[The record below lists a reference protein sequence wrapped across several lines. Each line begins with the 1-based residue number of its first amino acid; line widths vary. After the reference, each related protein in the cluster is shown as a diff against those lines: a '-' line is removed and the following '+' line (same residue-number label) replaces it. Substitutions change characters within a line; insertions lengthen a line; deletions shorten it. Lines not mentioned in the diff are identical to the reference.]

1 MEYTNVKGQCENC
14 GHAFKGKLA
23 GTDLDQII
31 CPNCSHLT
39 SNFDEASEVD
49 ALNKA
54 NEHGDIEYIEAGELF
69 HTDPRPALYIKVG
82 DGQGREVKPANGK
95 TFTYDE
101 LRTFIGGAPKLVEIV
116 PLPDGRVLVGDEEA
130 KLTDDYKINQ
140 LATAI
145 WRKVY
150 PIEKYPHNNDE
161 HIAGDV
167 LICPVSL
174 LEQ

>member
-1 MEYTNVKGQCENC
+1 MEYTNVKGICENC
-14 GHAFKGKLA
+14 GHAYSGKVA
-23 GTDLDQII
+23 GTDIGDII
-31 CPNCSHLT
+31 CPNCSHIT
-39 SNFDEASEVD
+39 HNNDEASEVD
-49 ALNKA
+49 ARNKA
-54 NEHGDIEYIEAGELF
+54 EGDVIEYTEAGELF
-69 HTDPRPALYIKVG
+69 HTDPRPALHIKVG
-82 DGQGREVKPANGK
+82 DGEGREVKPANGS

-101 LRTFIGGAPKLVEIV
+101 LRAFIGGAPKLVEIV

-130 KLTDDYKINQ
+130 KLTDNYEINQ

-150 PIEKYPHNNDE
+150 PIEKYPVNNDQ

-167 LICPVSL
+167 LICPASL